1 MDDNTAIVLIF
12 LGLGCLSLVALW
24 LLMRGPRRK

>member
-12 LGLGCLSLVALW
+12 TLFILW
-24 LLMRGPRRK
+24 MVYLIHQSGPPKK